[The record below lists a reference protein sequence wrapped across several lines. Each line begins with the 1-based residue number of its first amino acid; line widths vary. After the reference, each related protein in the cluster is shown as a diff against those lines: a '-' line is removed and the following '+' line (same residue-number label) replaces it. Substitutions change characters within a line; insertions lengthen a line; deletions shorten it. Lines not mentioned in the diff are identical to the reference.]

1 MNSATAVATFSGRRE
16 SWLAHADVRQGAG
29 ASQHRSRGSGTT
41 EQVSESAPELLLV
54 NARLVLALVSALAC
68 GVTAF
73 SSITTPPCRRLRR
86 LQFVQAL
93 PLLGGDQDYRAMAR
107 PDQSDR
113 PVASLHFA
121 GDCLQVLGVAD
132 WLLST
137 PPSMWDIRKVRR
149 RPPVDVRLGDVQ
161 VSTSHLAERTISCP
175 WTWPYIDPRTPGKP
189 RGNAGEYRQRR
200 PRKPAGHG
208 LEEGYRTPGSGTL
221 TRKRSLV
228 QIQYGPRL

>member
-68 GVTAF
+68 GMASF
-73 SSITTPPCRRLRR
+73 SSITPPPCRRLRR

-132 WLLST
+132 WLLFHT
-137 PPSMWDIRKVRR
+137 TKYVGHPQGTKEAAGR
-149 RPPVDVRLGDVQ
+149 RPSWRCPGLHISPGR
-161 VSTSHLAERTISCP
+161 THHL
-175 WTWPYIDPRTPGKP
+175 
-189 RGNAGEYRQRR
+189 
-200 PRKPAGHG
+200 
-208 LEEGYRTPGSGTL
+208 L
-221 TRKRSLV
+221 SLD
-228 QIQYGPRL
+228 LALH